1 MKKNDI
7 NHSDNLLDI
16 LRGYSEIKSDD
27 IDYYFRHF
35 SVVELLRLD
44 QKEQTDIKRSVKK
57 GIKTQKELL
66 ESAIEAGSW
75 SVGKEEKLKSTQWMI
90 KRSEAALSKIEDPT
104 QRSIFN
110 KQIEAQR
117 KELKVIENARS
128 KIVAYSAEFLAQTK
142 KINLMGKGS
151 VFKDE
156 EFKEPISDEESEKI
170 VIPLF
175 LRYNELNNRE
185 NLIRASY
192 FGGFFDAFI
201 FQSKSPILLF
211 GQKTF
216 MDLTS
221 LQKYMLSLS
230 HALLNKMQNM
240 KIPPEIAGDPVK
252 ILDYEE
258 KEEKGEKS
266 SHGLDDLKAKKKLR
280 GGKLK
285 PEDFLS

>member
-16 LRGYSEIKSDD
+16 LRGYSEIKLDD
-27 IDYYFRHF
+27 VDYYFRHF

-142 KINLMGKGS
+142 K
-151 VFKDE
+151 
-156 EFKEPISDEESEKI
+156 
-170 VIPLF
+170 
-175 LRYNELNNRE
+175 
-185 NLIRASY
+185 LI
-192 FGGFFDAFI
+192 
-201 FQSKSPILLF
+201 
-211 GQKTF
+211 
-216 MDLTS
+216 
-221 LQKYMLSLS
+221 
-230 HALLNKMQNM
+230 
-240 KIPPEIAGDPVK
+240 
-252 ILDYEE
+252 
-258 KEEKGEKS
+258 
-266 SHGLDDLKAKKKLR
+266 
-280 GGKLK
+280 
-285 PEDFLS
+285 